1 MKYILDLCKSLVDAE
16 LIYNLSSLAN
26 YDNLHLLISN

>member
-1 MKYILDLCKSLVDAE
+1 MKSRLDICKSIVDAE

-26 YDNLHLLISN
+26 HDNLHLLISD